1 MKKES
6 GGTTMRAKVKKE
18 KVIIKDFQIYVSLKG
33 KELYIGEDES
43 SGWVN
48 YIENDEDVKR
58 CIGNYLDMYC
68 YDKEEQNGRE

>member
-58 CIGNYLDMYC
+58 CIGNYLYMYC